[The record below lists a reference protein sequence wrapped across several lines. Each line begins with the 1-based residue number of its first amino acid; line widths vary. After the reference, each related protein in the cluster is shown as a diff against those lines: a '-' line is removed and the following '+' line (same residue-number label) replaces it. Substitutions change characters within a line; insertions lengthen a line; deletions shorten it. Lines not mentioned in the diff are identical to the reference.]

1 MSNKKPLP
9 NTLFELIEEVQREI
23 DTRKRVYPGWIASGK
38 IKREV
43 AEHRYL
49 CMVAILKKLQKEQA
63 DIVGHQT
70 RLWDDPNPDTTP
82 TETKVESLT
91 IEGKPSV
98 FQNPLPPLT

>member
-1 MSNKKPLP
+1 MSKKRPLP
-9 NTLFELIEEVQREI
+9 NTLFELIEEVQREL
-23 DTRKRVYPGWIASGK
+23 DVRKRVYPAWISSGK
-38 IKREV
+38 ITRDN
-43 AEHRYL
+43 AEHQYL

-82 TETKVESLT
+82 VESKVESLT

-98 FQNPLPPLT
+98 FPEPLPPLT